1 MKVIKKADGK
11 FSIVEP
17 EDKYGLAQRV
27 VKMANEQIV
36 KINKTIDWIAEE
48 EAEKNDP
55 DLYSMCYLQGKVEG
69 IAETIKP
76 LLLELEGLLK
86 RLEEK

>member
-48 EAEKNDP
+48 ESEKP
-55 DLYSMCYLQGKVEG
+55 DMCSMVYLQGKADG
-69 IAETIKP
+69 ISEAIKP

-86 RLEEK
+86 RIEEE